1 MAVCA
6 PHISQSVDGLPAAL
20 GGVLRIG
27 VWPSTRASDN
37 GRCTAHC
44 PARSEMASSSS
55 SSFSPSP
62 TLPTLPRVR
71 HHFRA
76 KPSALSLSRN
86 RIAACL
92 GTASSPAHLLSS
104 SSQLKVKPATS
115 FVTRDGSRLM
125 LEDRPWVAVG
135 PNIYWLGQDE
145 NVQPNPAW
153 PSQSRVLEAMA
164 IAATMGAN
172 TIRSTTLGVSVG
184 NSRSVEPSLGTFN
197 ETALE
202 TIDFALSAARIYGL
216 RLIIPLIDQ
225 YDYYHGGIPT
235 FLRWRNLSA
244 TNPKADF
251 APFYDT
257 TSQVYSDFALYVT
270 TLLSH
275 RSNLTNLTMAED
287 PTVLAFETGN
297 ELGGWGG
304 NNYPPPSEWTTSIA
318 KLIKSLAPNTLVIDG
333 SYGVHKASLSINE
346 VDIVSDHAYPPYSY
360 NVRKAASLAHSGGK
374 AFILGEF
381 DWTNRYYFPLTY
393 LAVLIPA
400 VLAGLIWLL
409 PARWW
414 PWHASLGCFC
424 CRGRKR
430 RRRQA
435 KAFYVEVRHNDSMR
449 LLPTSVSLVEDSKY
463 AFPPPSTPVNASS
476 GALPPLDER
485 RSLLDE
491 TVPIRHWHFSLF
503 ILLLAAP
510 LGAIIHTF
518 LPTPLSSFLPAV
530 EGLASDRKLSGSFYW
545 SLFGKDS
552 TCCQYVPHGDGY
564 TLHYPSDPGF
574 VDGSGRNVI
583 ELTKHAYKLSKN
595 GTWWGA
601 GVSSLSL
608 KGLPSVQCPQNSST
622 TTGRTDLKKEE
633 LWKSVKATEL

>member
-1 MAVCA
+1 
-6 PHISQSVDGLPAAL
+6 
-20 GGVLRIG
+20 
-27 VWPSTRASDN
+27 
-37 GRCTAHC
+37 
-44 PARSEMASSSS
+44 MASLSSS
-55 SSFSPSP
+55 
-62 TLPTLPRVR
+62 
-71 HHFRA
+71 
-76 KPSALSLSRN
+76 
-86 RIAACL
+86 CL
-92 GTASSPAHLLSS
+92 ATASSPAHLLSS
-104 SSQLKVKPATS
+104 PSQLGVEPATS
-115 FVTRDGSRLM
+115 FVTRDGTRLM
-125 LEDRPWVAVG
+125 LDDKPWVAVG

-153 PSQSRVLEAMA
+153 PSQSRVLEVMA

-202 TIDFALSAARIYGL
+202 TIDFALSTARAYGL
-216 RLIIPLIDQ
+216 RLIIPLTDQ

-251 APFYDT
+251 GPFYDT

-275 RSNLTNLTMAED
+275 RSSLTNLIMAED

-304 NNYPPPSEWTTSIA
+304 SNYPPPSKWTTSIA
-318 KLIKSLAPNTLVIDG
+318 KLIKSLAPDTLVADG
-333 SYGVHKASLSINE
+333 SYGVHKAGLNIAE
-346 VDIVSDHAYPPYSY
+346 IDIVSDHAYPPYSY
-360 NVRKAASLAHSGGK
+360 NVRKAANLAHSSGK
-374 AFILGEF
+374 VFLLGEF

-400 VLAGLIWLL
+400 VLAALVFLL

-414 PWHASLGCFC
+414 PWQASLGCFC
-424 CRGRKR
+424 CRGRR
-430 RRRQA
+430 RRKRQA
-435 KAFYVEVRHNDSMR
+435 KASYFEVMHSDSVR
-449 LLPTSVSLVEDSKY
+449 LSSASVPLVEEPDPKY
-463 AFPPPSTPVNASS
+463 AFPPPSTPLGASS
-476 GALPPLDER
+476 RALPSLDGR
-485 RSLLDE
+485 RSFLDR
-491 TVPIRHWHFSLF
+491 TLPIRRWHFSLL

-510 LGAIIHTF
+510 LGALIHTF

-530 EGLASDRKLSGSFYW
+530 EGLALDGKLSGSFYW

-564 TLHYPSDPGF
+564 TLHYPSDPGV
-574 VDGSGRNVI
+574 VDGSGKNVV
-583 ELTKHAYKLSKN
+583 ELTKHAYRLSN
-595 GTWWGA
+595 NVTWWGA
-601 GVSSLSL
+601 AISSLTL
-608 KGLPSVQCPQNSST
+608 NDLPSVQCPQNASAT
-622 TTGRTDLKKEE
+622 MGTTDLKNRKPWERAN
-633 LWKSVKATEL
+633 VTEL